1 LTLVQKRKP
10 KNWVKIPQKERI
22 LGDFLCILTNLSL

>member
-10 KNWVKIPQKERI
+10 KNWVKIPCGERI
-22 LGDFLCILTNLSL
+22 AGDFLCILTNLSL